1 MVILFLE
8 LFNRFSDCGDE
19 FIKGV
24 PCYTLLAQLRLVS
37 LVATATDSNSGSGSA
52 RKVIETL

>member
-1 MVILFLE
+1 MVVILFLE
-8 LFNRFSDCGDE
+8 LFNRFSDSGDE

-37 LVATATDSNSGSGSA
+37 LVATATDSNSGSASGVLA
-52 RKVIETL
+52 K